1 MKNLNDLQLSTR
13 IINALLKG
21 GIDSISQLK
30 KLSYDELLSIKGI
43 SKKSVDEIQNV
54 MKELQINNTKS
65 INSKTFNNNNVY
77 IFTKKKYIKS
87 EGRKKYLTNK
97 DLINK
102 LNGRLVING
111 IINDIEIDRQWCISK

>member
-1 MKNLNDLQLSTR
+1 MNF
-13 IINALLKG
+13 
-21 GIDSISQLK
+21 
-30 KLSYDELLSIKGI
+30 I

>member
-13 IINALLKG
+13 ITNALLKG
-21 GIDSISQLK
+21 GIDSISQLI
-30 KLSYDELLSIKGI
+30 KLSYDELLAIKGI
-43 SKKSVDEIQNV
+43 SKKSVEEIQTV
-54 MKELQINNTKS
+54 IAGLQINNNKS
-65 INSKTFNNNNVY
+65 IKSNKFSSNNTY

-111 IINDIEIDRQWCISK
+111 IINETTIDRKWCISK